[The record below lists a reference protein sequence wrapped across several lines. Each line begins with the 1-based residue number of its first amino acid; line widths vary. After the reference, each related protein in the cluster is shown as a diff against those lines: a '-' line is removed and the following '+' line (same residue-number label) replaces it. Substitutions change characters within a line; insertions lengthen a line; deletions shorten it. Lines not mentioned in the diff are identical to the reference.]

1 MGGCRRRRPPPAHRI
16 GAGTVEQSDR
26 PIALIDCNNFYV
38 SCERVFDM
46 SLRGIPVIVLSNND
60 GCAVARSD
68 EAKALGIKMGE
79 PVFKIR
85 DLMKRHGVKALSSNY
100 TLYGDL
106 SRRVVEVLHS
116 YSPRLDVY
124 SIDETF
130 VDLAGFGDRMEAHAA
145 RMRDAVR
152 TETGIPTCVGIAPTK
167 TLAKLANYA
176 AKKNPLFSGVCNLM
190 DQDVRDY
197 VMRRIPIG
205 EIWGVGSATEA
216 KLKAQGINSAAEL
229 RDLPLALGR
238 KIGTVVL
245 ERLVAELRGVSC
257 VDFEDVAPQRKGMA
271 VTRSAGTPM
280 TSFDTLAQAISAH
293 ATRAAEKLRQH
304 GLVAGTMTVFYHTN
318 PHKPDRPRHSFS
330 RSIRLRPMSNHTFDL
345 VDAAV
350 AAARRGWKG
359 DPSGNGYGYTKAGI
373 ILDDLLAEADRPA
386 MLFPPDR
393 PRDARLTD
401 ALDAINDRF
410 GKKTMVLAREGVNR
424 SWATKADHRSPRY
437 TTRISELPT
446 LKV

>member
-1 MGGCRRRRPPPAHRI
+1 M
-16 GAGTVEQSDR
+16 EQSDR

-38 SCERVFDM
+38 SCERVFDV

-60 GCAVARSD
+60 GCAVARSE
-68 EAKALGIKMGE
+68 EARQFIKMGA
-79 PVFKIR
+79 PVFKMR
-85 DLMKRHGVKALSSNY
+85 DVIERHGIRCLSSNY
-100 TLYGDL
+100 TLYGDF
-106 SRRVVEVLHS
+106 SRRVSTVLQN
-116 YSPRLDVY
+116 YSPRIENY
-124 SIDETF
+124 SIDESF
-130 VDLAGFGDRMEAHAA
+130 VDLSGFKDRMETHAA
-145 RMRDAVR
+145 QMRDAVK

-176 AKKNPLFSGVCNLM
+176 AKKNPIFSGVCNLM
-190 DQDVRDY
+190 NEDVRDY
-197 VMRRIPIG
+197 VMRRIPVE

-216 KLKAQGINSAAEL
+216 KLKAQGIKSAADL
-229 RDLPLALGR
+229 RDLPLALSR

-257 VDFEDVAPQRKGMA
+257 VDSEDVAPQRKGMA

-318 PHKPDRPRHSFS
+318 PHKPERPRHSFS

-410 GKKTMVLAREGVNR
+410 GKKTMVLAREGVSR

-446 LKV
+446 LQV